1 MNQTVTRWYSRVSFS
16 STHEELGIMLTQ
28 HLRDCLGKDA
38 QANLGAS
45 PECIIIFRDGVSDGQ
60 IPQSGRLGTVSS
72 TPNNILYDMTGLK
85 LDHMQRL
92 AYKLTHLYFNWPGT
106 IRVPAPCQYAHMQAF
121 LASQSLHDEHIETL
135 NDTLFYL

>member
-1 MNQTVTRWYSRVSFS
+1 MSVTDVTS
-16 STHEELGIMLTQ
+16 E
-28 HLRDCLGKDA
+28 
-38 QANLGAS
+38 
-45 PECIIIFRDGVSDGQ
+45 
-60 IPQSGRLGTVSS
+60 SGRLGTVSS